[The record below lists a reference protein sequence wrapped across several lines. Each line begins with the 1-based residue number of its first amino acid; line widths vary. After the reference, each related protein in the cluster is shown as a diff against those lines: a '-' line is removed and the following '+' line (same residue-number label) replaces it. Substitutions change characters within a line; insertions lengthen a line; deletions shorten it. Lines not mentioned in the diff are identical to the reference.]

1 MPMSDKPT
9 YEELEKKV
17 LDLEVIELELTRTE
31 VLLKD
36 EIQWRRLLIEQ
47 SRDPIVILDQ
57 NAKVYDTNSRFADM
71 LGYSREEVYQLYA
84 WDWDALYEKEQ
95 ILELASSVDAG
106 GHHFETKHRRKD
118 GRIIDVELSNNGAT
132 YGGKKLIFCIC
143 RDITERKHMEE
154 ELRQSRDELEKRV
167 EERTQELENKSR
179 SIEELNVALSI
190 LLSKVQEEK
199 ERVEERLVSNV
210 EKLVLPYVERIRK
223 GRLDEHQRLYLDI
236 INTNLHEIIS
246 PLLRNIRQLNL
257 TPREAQVADLI
268 KEGKSSKEIAA
279 IIGLATNAI
288 DSYRNSIR
296 RKLGLNK
303 VKTSLQSYLQSFK

>member
-1 MPMSDKPT
+1 
-9 YEELEKKV
+9 
-17 LDLEVIELELTRTE
+17 
-31 VLLKD
+31 
-36 EIQWRRLLIEQ
+36 
-47 SRDPIVILDQ
+47 
-57 NAKVYDTNSRFADM
+57 M

-95 ILELASSVDAG
+95 ILELASSVDAT
-106 GHHFETKHRRKD
+106 GHHFETKHRCKD

-167 EERTQELENKSR
+167 EERTQELESKSR
-179 SIEELNVALSI
+179 SIEELNAALNI

-210 EKLVLPYVERIRK
+210 EKLVLPYVERIQK

-246 PLLRNIRQLNL
+246 PLLHNIRQLNL

-268 KEGKSSKEIAA
+268 KEGKSSKEIAT